1 MSNQSADKQTGSKM
15 TSKKLFG
22 MSSLL
27 GVARGI
33 IGFPIEQPLEAIKT
47 QWQAKPG
54 FQNELKI
61 AK

>member
-1 MSNQSADKQTGSKM
+1 MTSQTAEKQSNGKM
-15 TSKKLFG
+15 TNKKLFG

-33 IGFPIEQPLEAIKT
+33 VGFPIEQPLEAIKT

-54 FQNELKI
+54 F
-61 AK
+61 